1 MFTYIARA
9 MMNRIISV
17 LYIVFIA
24 LTSIVFY
31 PVACLIWS
39 LTRLFDKRL
48 MLQQCESAITTGNSV
63 YFFPEGARSRN
74 GRLKQFKL
82 GAFILAQKM
91 RAPILPIAI
100 NGSKNALP
108 KHSINFHGR
117 HHMRIEVLDEIPYAD
132 FANLSV
138 EETAGLARERIAAFV
153 DEHKKAV

>member
-1 MFTYIARA
+1 

-24 LTSIVFY
+24 LTSIVLY
-31 PVACLIWS
+31 LAACLIWC

-48 MLQQCESAITTGNSV
+48 MQQCESAITAGNAV
-63 YFFPEGARSRN
+63 YFFPEGTRSRD

-108 KHSINFHGR
+108 KNSINFHGR